1 MSDFEQ
7 RLAKLESQ
15 APRQVTKGEEIF
27 VVFRELLWFG
37 IAYYLG
43 DPSEI
48 NSPVEAYA
56 HALGYPRAYEINQAL
71 EKENSEVQARALSA
85 NQKLMAKFGASW
97 EHKLPSI
104 DEWPAIQDALKRM
117 EAGLSDEYKDRLH
130 GSVEDELRRL
140 RSGY

>member
-1 MSDFEQ
+1 LKRDFQQ

-15 APRQVTKGEEIF
+15 ASARRDQ
-27 VVFRELLWFG
+27 LLLLA

-43 DPSEI
+43 NPTEVDHPI
-48 NSPVEAYA
+48 EAYV
-56 HALGYPRAYEINQAL
+56 HALGYPSTDEFKQAL
-71 EKENSEVQARALSA
+71 EKERSEVEARSDSA
-85 NQKLMAKFGASW
+85 YEKLMAKFGASW